1 LRFFPGIAV
10 AGCLKPI
17 LHVILHTL
25 IPGISVLVCFGV
37 RAQSNIEILYEY
49 GEPAA
54 NSYSL
59 LVWLVGSL
67 LLLGFCAAV
76 WFYLA
81 ARRQLEARERQ
92 FEKMTVRLKEA
103 QSIARIGSWERDF
116 ETGETFWS
124 AEALALLGVPRN
136 SDILQHYERLVHPDD
151 VDLVTETI
159 ASAYFKGGSYQCD
172 HRVLCPDGREKYLRL
187 AGQVFVDKGQ
197 SPVRETGTLQD
208 ITDRKLIE
216 MALQKNEQKL
226 HSILDAVPYPILILE
241 SGNNY
246 PVLYSNQGAS
256 DLFGLEQ
263 YTDFSELDT
272 RALWNEPEGRTE
284 LLELLEHQNDLLE
297 TELVM
302 KDGAGNSFWA
312 LVAANKMDFGGS
324 QSVFLSIANISERKL
339 IQQEL
344 ERLAT
349 LDSLTGLLNRRSF
362 FENAQKESRR
372 ALRYG
377 QPFVLLML
385 DIDSFLS
392 INDRYGHDFSDNL
405 LKRMAIT
412 TRLAVREEDIV
423 GRIGGEELCVL
434 LVSAELECGKIIADR
449 ICSAWSKERFDFQ
462 GQELT
467 FTVSIGVAQQAE
479 RSDSVFDVFERAD
492 RCLFQAKQSGRNRV
506 VVHGDTPASPRVGN
520 SA

>member
-1 LRFFPGIAV
+1 
-10 AGCLKPI
+10 
-17 LHVILHTL
+17 
-25 IPGISVLVCFGV
+25 
-37 RAQSNIEILYEY
+37 
-49 GEPAA
+49 
-54 NSYSL
+54 
-59 LVWLVGSL
+59 
-67 LLLGFCAAV
+67 
-76 WFYLA
+76 
-81 ARRQLEARERQ
+81 
-92 FEKMTVRLKEA
+92 M
-103 QSIARIGSWERDF
+103 
-116 ETGETFWS
+116 
-124 AEALALLGVPRN
+124 
-136 SDILQHYERLVHPDD
+136 
-151 VDLVTETI
+151 
-159 ASAYFKGGSYQCD
+159 
-172 HRVLCPDGREKYLRL
+172 
-187 AGQVFVDKGQ
+187 
-197 SPVRETGTLQD
+197 
-208 ITDRKLIE
+208 
-216 MALQKNEQKL
+216 
-226 HSILDAVPYPILILE
+226 
-241 SGNNY
+241 
-246 PVLYSNQGAS
+246 
-256 DLFGLEQ
+256 
-263 YTDFSELDT
+263 
-272 RALWNEPEGRTE
+272 
-284 LLELLEHQNDLLE
+284 
-297 TELVM
+297 
-302 KDGAGNSFWA
+302 
-312 LVAANKMDFGGS
+312 
-324 QSVFLSIANISERKL
+324 
-339 IQQEL
+339 
-344 ERLAT
+344 AT